1 MQNKDS
7 KMHTRYIDKETTF
20 GVIVAT
26 RGIFNPEH
34 AKQGRKDIVAKLEE
48 LNFPYVILPESATK
62 HAAVETLE
70 DAKKCAALFRES
82 GDKIDGILVINPNFG
97 DEQGVAEAID
107 RSGLRVPVMVVALP
121 DDPKKVGVKERR
133 DAFCGKISIANNFY
147 QYGIDFTNTRL
158 FTESLSSAEFAQ
170 DLEHFAGVC
179 RVVGGIRQARIGLI
193 GARPEPFHTVRFSE
207 RLLQA
212 TGIKTVT
219 VDLSEIISG
228 AAKRDE
234 NDAAVKALLGEIREY
249 GRIPNSIVEKNVVKQ
264 ACLSAE
270 INEWMDANEV
280 DASAIQ
286 CWSSIQNNYGCATCL
301 SMSMMG
307 ERLMPSACEVDVAG
321 VVSMYTLA
329 LATKRSPGFLDWNN
343 NVGEDP
349 NLVACV
355 HCSNYPKSF
364 FGEDGEIEISNLD
377 VLGMNLGA
385 ERCFG
390 AIKGRV
396 QSGDLTYFRMSTDDI
411 NGRIHSYVGEG
422 EFTDDPF
429 PMDGGVAVARL
440 PEMQRFFRWMTK
452 AGFEHHVAMVRGRA
466 ARSIHEAVTTY
477 LKWDDYWHVP
487 DESVL

>member
-1 MQNKDS
+1 
-7 KMHTRYIDKETTF
+7 MHTRYIDKETTF

-270 INEWMDANEV
+270 INEWMDSNEV

-286 CWSSIQNNYGCATCL
+286 CWSSIQDNYGCATCL

-396 QSGDLTYFRMSTDDI
+396 QPGDMTYFRMSTDDI

-429 PMDGGVAVARL
+429 PMDGGVAVARV
-440 PEMQRFFRWMTK
+440 PEMQKFFRWMTK

-466 ARSIHEAVTTY
+466 ARSIHEAVSTY